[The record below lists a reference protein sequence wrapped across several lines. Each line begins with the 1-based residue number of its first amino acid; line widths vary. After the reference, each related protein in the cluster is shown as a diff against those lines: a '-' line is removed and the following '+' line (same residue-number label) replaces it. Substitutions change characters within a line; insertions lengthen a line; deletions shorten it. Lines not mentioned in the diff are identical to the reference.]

1 MPDQFGPEYLLHKS
15 VLRHSLV
22 KRQYG
27 CQFTFNFDIQ
37 QNFPIAG
44 TFGGKELQEKSCF
57 FNDN

>member
-44 TFGGKELQEKSCF
+44 TFGGKELQ
-57 FNDN
+57 